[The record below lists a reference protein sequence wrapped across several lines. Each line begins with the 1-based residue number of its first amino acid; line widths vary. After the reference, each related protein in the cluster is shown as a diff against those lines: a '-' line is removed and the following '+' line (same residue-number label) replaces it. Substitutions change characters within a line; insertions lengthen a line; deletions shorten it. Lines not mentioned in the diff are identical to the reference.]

1 MRSIRVIIFAF
12 LTPLVVS
19 FGQVAYGAD
28 QQTGLAEKAAGKE
41 EITQRNSSS
50 RKLRFVDEDGDG
62 LNDLII
68 DSNGDGI
75 PDGRM
80 RDGAGIRNNG
90 SGNGT
95 MYRQGGAG
103 TVNDAGATRGAGAS
117 AGGGGLRHQNNR
129 K

>member
-1 MRSIRVIIFAF
+1 MRSIRIIIFAF
-12 LTPLVVS
+12 LTPFAVS

-28 QQTGLAEKAAGKE
+28 QQTGLAERAAGKE
-41 EITQRNSSS
+41 EVTQKNSSS
-50 RKLRFVDEDGDG
+50 RRLRFVDEDGDG
-62 LNDLII
+62 LNDLIV

-80 RDGAGIRNNG
+80 RDGSGIRNNG

-103 TVNDAGATRGAGAS
+103 IVNDAGATRRAGTS
-117 AGGGGLRHQNNR
+117 AGGGVRHQNG
-129 K
+129 KK